1 MCTWPFKGSVS
12 LGFQAVSVRRRAQS
26 DRGCGAEWQSDRK
39 VGKKIGRCSGCEN
52 GIMLNRPFCN
62 GKKRTFQN

>member
-39 VGKKIGRCSGCEN
+39 WERKLADVAGVR
-52 GIMLNRPFCN
+52 MA
-62 GKKRTFQN
+62 

>member
-39 VGKKIGRCSGCEN
+39 VGKKIDR
-52 GIMLNRPFCN
+52 
-62 GKKRTFQN
+62 